1 MWELLLPLL
10 GFLVAV
16 VASMAGVGGGVV
28 FVPILAL
35 GYGFLPVHAV
45 GTSLMV
51 IIFGSISASIGF
63 AWQKRIFYKT
73 GLLLALAT
81 VPGSVVG
88 AILASELPADV
99 LGLAF
104 GVFLVIVAIRML
116 WVNGVL
122 RKNRIK
128 QKMRK
133 VIEHE
138 GDLFLNKERLV
149 AGVGLGFFGGLA
161 SGTLGVGGGILLVP
175 IMALILLMPMHAV
188 VATSMFTMVFTSLS
202 GVFQHWT
209 MGNVDF
215 GYALLLVVG
224 ALVGAQVG
232 AWLCKRTSGEKLSL
246 IFAVLVLV
254 VSVQMIIKFI

>member
-16 VASMAGVGGGVV
+16 VASMTGVGGGIV
-28 FVPILAL
+28 FVPMLTL

-51 IIFGSISASIGF
+51 IFFGSISASIGF

-73 GLLLALAT
+73 GFLLAIAT

-116 WVNGVL
+116 WVNDFL
-122 RKNRIK
+122 RKNRVRR
-128 QKMRK
+128 QVQK
-133 VIEHE
+133 VIDCE
-138 GDLFLNKERLV
+138 GDLFFNKERLV
-149 AGVGLGFFGGLA
+149 AGVGLGFFGGVA
-161 SGTLGVGGGILLVP
+161 SGMLGVGGGILLVP

-188 VATSMFTMVFTSLS
+188 VATSTFTMVFTTLS
-202 GVFQHWT
+202 GVFQHWS
-209 MGNVDF
+209 MGNVDL

-232 AWLCKRTSGEKLSL
+232 AWLCKRTSGKKLSL
-246 IFAVLVLV
+246 IFTILVLV
-254 VSVQMIIKFI
+254 VSVQMIIKFV